1 MQHPAI
7 NDEVREL
14 ASMYAAGALS
24 PQEEAEFQQHL
35 NSCGVCAEEAR
46 AFREAVSWLPMSSS
60 GVAAP
65 ARVREKL
72 LARIQQPAWQ
82 SEQSRDFRIV
92 RADEG
97 AWRAMIPG
105 VMAKRLYT
113 ESAAGNA
120 AGNAAML
127 VRMEAGAQFPPHWH
141 ADVEHCY
148 VLEGDLHFGDLA
160 LGPGDYQ
167 CAMASTTHITS
178 HTEKGCMVLIV
189 ASQQNQILPWIR

>member
-1 MQHPAI
+1 MQHPSV

-14 ASMYAAGALS
+14 ASMFAAGALS
-24 PQEEAEFQQHL
+24 QQEEAEFRQHL

-46 AFREAVSWLPMSSS
+46 TFREAVSWLPLAC
-60 GVAAP
+60 GATAAP

-72 LARIQQPAWQ
+72 LARIGQPGRQPDQPTDA
-82 SEQSRDFRIV
+82 RIV
-92 RADEG
+92 RANEG
-97 AWRAMIPG
+97 AWRAMVPG
-105 VMAKRLYT
+105 VMAKPLYA
-113 ESAAGNA
+113 EPAH
-120 AGNAAML
+120 GNAAML

-148 VLEGDLHFGDLA
+148 VIEGDLHFGDLA

-178 HTEKGCMVLIV
+178 RTEKGCMVLIV
-189 ASQQNQILPWIR
+189 ASQQNQILPWTR

>member
-1 MQHPAI
+1 MLLPAI
-7 NDEVREL
+7 NDEIREL

-24 PQEEAEFQQHL
+24 PPEEVEFRQHL

-46 AFREAVSWLPMSSS
+46 AFAEAVSWLPSSRS
-60 GVAAP
+60 GTQWH
-65 ARVREKL
+65 ARVRERL
-72 LARIQQPAWQ
+72 LVRIQQVNPPT
-82 SEQSRDFRIV
+82 DVRIV
-92 RADEG
+92 RADQG
-97 AWRAMIPG
+97 AWHAMVPG

-113 ESAAGNA
+113 ESAE
-120 AGNAAML
+120 GNAAML
-127 VRMEAGAQFPPHWH
+127 LRMEAGAQFPPHWH

-148 VLEGDLHFGDLA
+148 VLEGDLHFGDLV

-189 ASQQNQILPWIR
+189 ASQQNQILPWTR

>member
-1 MQHPAI
+1 MQHPAL

-14 ASMYAAGALS
+14 ASMFAAGAL
-24 PQEEAEFQQHL
+24 PPHEEAEFQRHL

-46 AFREAVSWLPMSSS
+46 AFREAVSRLPLASS

-72 LARIQQPAWQ
+72 LARIQQP
-82 SEQSRDFRIV
+82 EPPGDLRIV
-92 RADEG
+92 RANAG
-97 AWRAMIPG
+97 GWHAMVPG
-105 VMAKRLYT
+105 VTAKSLYA
-113 ESAAGNA
+113 EAAG
-120 AGNAAML
+120 GNAAML
-127 VRMEAGAQFPPHWH
+127 LRMEAGAQFPPHWH
-141 ADVEHCY
+141 AGVEHCY

-178 HTEKGCMVLIV
+178 HTEKGCMVLIF
-189 ASQQNQILPWIR
+189 ASQQNQILPWTS